1 MTRPLALIEGDL
13 TIPLPRPFDG
23 LPPPF
28 GSRHR
33 VLREAV
39 QHAVN
44 EIAKPAQATPFPAG
58 VKHILFYKAPP
69 QRVDTH
75 RVDAALEEAKRY
87 LQMDTTRPRSSRS
100 DYLLAG
106 AIFAGCTIALTWLL
120 VTCSMKEAEKPK
132 TASITPAV
140 AAWQAEIASE
150 KAKPVT
156 VEVAAAPVS
165 ADASI
170 KQGAQALP
178 APVDAPKQAAL
189 SVPVSRAVSK
199 PTTQAV
205 ATSPAA
211 PTQIAQSAVGS
222 SATPKPATR
231 ALPMPPAAS
240 NETAGAVSPSY
251 AVQKHGAQASPQ
263 ATASL
268 SKQSVQTTARS
279 DDAVTPPEKA
289 VKRVKVARLSEA
301 HVNERVALNRVT
313 NPAAKAAASKQ
324 PEWTANSASNAA
336 SSEDAPWLNW
346 AARPYRA
353 SPVARA
359 ATPLDNAWNDH
370 MTQRRI
376 TDDPAAFHT
385 ERSGQ

>member
-39 QHAVN
+39 QHAVS
-44 EIAKPAQATPFPAG
+44 EIAKPAQATPFPLG

-75 RVDAALEEAKRY
+75 RFDAALEEAKRY

-132 TASITPAV
+132 TALITPAV
-140 AAWQAEIASE
+140 AAWQAEIASG

-156 VEVAAAPVS
+156 VAAAATTVPVS
-165 ADASI
+165 ADAST
-170 KQGAQALP
+170 KQDAQALP
-178 APVDAPKQAAL
+178 
-189 SVPVSRAVSK
+189 
-199 PTTQAV
+199 T
-205 ATSPAA
+205 PADA
-211 PTQIAQSAVGS
+211 PTQVAQSAVGTS
-222 SATPKPATR
+222 VTRKPATQ

-240 NETAGAVSPSY
+240 NEIAGAASPSY

-268 SKQSVQTTARS
+268 SKQSVQTTARG
-279 DDAVTPPEKA
+279 DDTVTPPEKA

-301 HVNERVALNRVT
+301 HVNERVALNRAT

-324 PEWTANSASNAA
+324 PEWTANAASNAA
-336 SSEDAPWLNW
+336 SSEDAPWLSY
-346 AARPYRA
+346 AARPYRP

>member
-1 MTRPLALIEGDL
+1 
-13 TIPLPRPFDG
+13 
-23 LPPPF
+23 
-28 GSRHR
+28 
-33 VLREAV
+33 
-39 QHAVN
+39 
-44 EIAKPAQATPFPAG
+44 
-58 VKHILFYKAPP
+58 
-69 QRVDTH
+69 
-75 RVDAALEEAKRY
+75 
-87 LQMDTTRPRSSRS
+87 
-100 DYLLAG
+100 
-106 AIFAGCTIALTWLL
+106 
-120 VTCSMKEAEKPK
+120 
-132 TASITPAV
+132 
-140 AAWQAEIASE
+140 
-150 KAKPVT
+150 
-156 VEVAAAPVS
+156 
-165 ADASI
+165 
-170 KQGAQALP
+170 
-178 APVDAPKQAAL
+178 
-189 SVPVSRAVSK
+189 
-199 PTTQAV
+199 
-205 ATSPAA
+205 
-211 PTQIAQSAVGS
+211 
-222 SATPKPATR
+222 
-231 ALPMPPAAS
+231 
-240 NETAGAVSPSY
+240 
-251 AVQKHGAQASPQ
+251 
-263 ATASL
+263 L